1 MSEIH
6 VRIITPLGLYREF
19 DTPYLNFQTTDGDRG
34 ILPNHMPLVTSLRIG
49 KMSSEENGVRNLYA
63 VSGGLLYFNNNIAE
77 ILTDSIENKEEIDA
91 ERAKSAKQRA
101 EERLSGKH
109 ENVDQKRAELALAR
123 ALNRLNVYEMK

>member
-34 ILPNHMPLVTSLRIG
+34 ILPNHMPLVTSLKSG

-91 ERAKSAKQRA
+91 ERAKSARQRA